1 MDGVNPSISRRLHN
15 KDNTYHKK
23 DNNMEMAK
31 YIMSILKTQL
41 MVMFS
46 WGFHQPVA
54 IENGL
59 QFKVQGFKFRGI
71 VEVVYNEGR
80 DLFDVR
86 FLKANKVVNTIEGVF
101 FDMLVDTI
109 DDYVEKTTDYEKRVA
124 AEYSISL

>member
-1 MDGVNPSISRRLHN
+1 
-15 KDNTYHKK
+15 
-23 DNNMEMAK
+23 MEMPK

-54 IENGL
+54 IENDL

-109 DDYVEKTTDYEKRVA
+109 DDYVEKTTDYEKRVT

>member
-1 MDGVNPSISRRLHN
+1 
-15 KDNTYHKK
+15 
-23 DNNMEMAK
+23 MEMAK
-31 YIMSILKTQL
+31 YIMTILKTQL
-41 MVMFS
+41 MVVWS

-86 FLKANKVVNTIEGVF
+86 FLKRNKVVNTIEGVF

-109 DDYVEKTTDYEKRVA
+109 DDFVEKTSDYEQRVA

>member
-1 MDGVNPSISRRLHN
+1 
-15 KDNTYHKK
+15 
-23 DNNMEMAK
+23 
-31 YIMSILKTQL
+31 

-59 QFKVQGFKFRGI
+59 QFKVQGFKFRG
-71 VEVVYNEGR
+71 VVQVVYNEGR

-86 FLKANKVVNTIEGVF
+86 FIKSGKVVNTIEGVF

-109 DDYVEKTTDYEKRVA
+109 DDYVEKTSDYEKRVA

>member
-1 MDGVNPSISRRLHN
+1 
-15 KDNTYHKK
+15 
-23 DNNMEMAK
+23 MEMVK

-109 DDYVEKTTDYEKRVA
+109 DDYVEKTSDYEKRVA
-124 AEYSISL
+124 AEYSISLY

>member
-1 MDGVNPSISRRLHN
+1 
-15 KDNTYHKK
+15 
-23 DNNMEMAK
+23 
-31 YIMSILKTQL
+31 MSILKTQL

-86 FLKANKVVNTIEGVF
+86 FLKRNKVVNTIEGVF
-101 FDMLVDTI
+101 FDSLVEVI
-109 DDYVEKTTDYEKRVA
+109 DDFVEKTADYEQRVA
-124 AEYSISL
+124 AEYSISLY

>member
-1 MDGVNPSISRRLHN
+1 
-15 KDNTYHKK
+15 
-23 DNNMEMAK
+23 MAK

-41 MVMFS
+41 MVVWS
-46 WGFHQPVA
+46 WGFHKPIA
-54 IENGL
+54 LENGL
-59 QFKVQGFKFRGI
+59 QFNVQGFKFRGI

-109 DDYVEKTTDYEKRVA
+109 DDFVEKTSDYEQRVKKQ
-124 AEYSISL
+124 YSISL